1 MEYGGMVRRSVHI
14 ELKVKNK
21 AKQSEIDSR

>member
-1 MEYGGMVRRSVHI
+1 MVRRSVHI

>member
-14 ELKVKNK
+14 ELKVKYK
-21 AKQSEIDSR
+21 AKQSEINSR